1 MEKRDSTHSMS
12 HGVRLSLVAVG
23 LLTVAAF
30 AADNRKECRYNVA
43 PGARVTVTNDS
54 GPVEVR
60 GSAGHQV
67 VIAATTHSDKVEV
80 DCAQNG
86 NRIQAITHLLQRSDG
101 SDNRVEYQV
110 LAPPDTSVTVHAPS
124 GPITAEKLRAD
135 LTLEGDA
142 AQVDVREVSNAH
154 VRVRTISGPVNLGN
168 ITNGHVE
175 ITSLSGDVRLDAVS
189 GPKVSVS
196 TAKGSIRYNG
206 DFGEGGD
213 YMLVNHSG
221 NIDVTLPASAS
232 VDLTARSIAGSVEND
247 FPLQQ
252 ALHPTFV
259 PSPGRS
265 FAGTS
270 NSAASSVQLRSFSGR
285 IRVKKQ

>member
-1 MEKRDSTHSMS
+1 MRSMS
-12 HGVRLSLVAVG
+12 NGVIWPLLAAG

-30 AADNRKECRYNVA
+30 AVDNRKECRYNVT
-43 PGARVTVTNDS
+43 PGTRVNVTNDS
-54 GPVEVR
+54 GPVNVR
-60 GSAGHQV
+60 GMAGRQV
-67 VIAATTHSDKVEV
+67 VIATTTHSDNVEV
-80 DCAQNG
+80 DCAQTG
-86 NRIQAITHLLQRSDG
+86 NRIQAITHLLGRPDR

-142 AQVDVREVSNAH
+142 AQIDVRDVSNAH
-154 VRVRTISGPVNLGN
+154 VHVRTISGPISLSN
-168 ITNGHVE
+168 ITHTHVE
-175 ITSLSGDVRLDAVS
+175 ITSLSGDVQLDAVS
-189 GPKVSVS
+189 GPRVSVS

-221 NIDVTLPASAS
+221 NIDVTLPATAS
-232 VDLTARSIAGSVEND
+232 VDLMARSIAGSVEND
-247 FPLQQ
+247 FPLRE
-252 ALHPTFV
+252 ASHPTFV

-270 NSAASSVQLRSFSGR
+270 NSAASSVQLRSFSGK
-285 IRVKKQ
+285 IRVKKLSH

>member
-1 MEKRDSTHSMS
+1 MQSMS
-12 HGVRLSLVAVG
+12 NGVTWSLVAAG

-30 AADNRKECRYNVA
+30 AADKHKECRYNVA
-43 PGARVTVTNDS
+43 PGARVTITNES
-54 GPVEVR
+54 GPVEVK
-60 GSAGHQV
+60 GAAGRQV
-67 VIAATTHSDKVEV
+67 VIAATTHSDGVEM
-80 DCAQNG
+80 DCAQAG
-86 NRIQAITHLLQRSDG
+86 NRIQATTHILQHGDG
-101 SDNRVEYQV
+101 RDNRVEYEV

-124 GPITAEKLRAD
+124 GPISVEKLRAD

-142 AQVDVREVSNAH
+142 APVEVRDVSNAH
-154 VRVRTISGPVNLGN
+154 VHVRTISGPVNLGN

-221 NIDVTLPASAS
+221 NIDVTLPATAS

-252 ALHPTFV
+252 PSHPTFV

-270 NSAASSVQLRSFSGR
+270 NSAASSVQLRSFSGK

>member
-1 MEKRDSTHSMS
+1 MS
-12 HGVRLSLVAVG
+12 VKWPLVAAT
-23 LLTVAAF
+23 LLTVTVF
-30 AADNRKECRYNVA
+30 AADNRKECRYNVT
-43 PGARVTVTNDS
+43 PGTRVTVTNDS
-54 GPVEVR
+54 GPVDVR
-60 GSAGHQV
+60 GLAGRQV

-80 DCAQNG
+80 DCAQTG
-86 NRIQAITHLLQRSDG
+86 NRIQATSHLLQRGDG

-124 GPITAEKLRAD
+124 GPITAQKLRAD

-142 AQVDVREVSNAH
+142 AQVDVRDVSNAH
-154 VRVRTISGPVNLGN
+154 IHVRTISGPVNLGN

-232 VDLTARSIAGSVEND
+232 VDLMARSIAGSVEND

-252 ALHPTFV
+252 HPHPTFV

-270 NSAASSVQLRSFSGR
+270 NSAASSVQLRSFSGK